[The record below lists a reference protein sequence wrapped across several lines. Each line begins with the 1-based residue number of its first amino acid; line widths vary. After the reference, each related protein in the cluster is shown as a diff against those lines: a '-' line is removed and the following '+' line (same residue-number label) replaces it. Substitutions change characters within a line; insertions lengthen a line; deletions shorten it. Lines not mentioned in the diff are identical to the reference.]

1 MSFVGLSTN
10 FVSLSTNFVS
20 LKQTLLVYQQTMLVY
35 QQTLLVYQQTLLVYQ
50 QVESE
55 PPLQSGF
62 SFSLIR
68 VAPPPQHYCST
79 YCTLCSN
86 IEIETLFQM
95 L

>member
-20 LKQTLLVYQQTMLVY
+20 LKQTLLVY

-79 YCTLCSN
+79 NCTLCSN

>member
-20 LKQTLLVYQQTMLVY
+20 LKQTLLVY

-62 SFSLIR
+62 SFSLIS

-79 YCTLCSN
+79 YCTLCST

>member
-20 LKQTLLVYQQTMLVY
+20 LKQTLLVY